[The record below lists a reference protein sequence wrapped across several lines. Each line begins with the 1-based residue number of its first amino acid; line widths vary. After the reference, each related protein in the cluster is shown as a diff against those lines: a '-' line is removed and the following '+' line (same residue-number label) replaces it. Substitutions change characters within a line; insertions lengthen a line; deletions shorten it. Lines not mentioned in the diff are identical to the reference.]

1 MVLDV
6 GFMRHFLVWR
16 GYWIDEGYVMS
27 EWIKCEEQL
36 PQQNEEV
43 LVFGESWGTVVAFL
57 NHHGN
62 WDDGD
67 FYADI
72 SGITHWM
79 PLPEPPTD

>member
-1 MVLDV
+1 MDV
-6 GFMRHFLVWR
+6 GFMRPLLVWR
-16 GYWIDEGYVMS
+16 GYWIDGDDVTS

-43 LVFGESWGTVVAFL
+43 LVFGESWGTVVAFI

-79 PLPEPPTD
+79 PLPEPPAD